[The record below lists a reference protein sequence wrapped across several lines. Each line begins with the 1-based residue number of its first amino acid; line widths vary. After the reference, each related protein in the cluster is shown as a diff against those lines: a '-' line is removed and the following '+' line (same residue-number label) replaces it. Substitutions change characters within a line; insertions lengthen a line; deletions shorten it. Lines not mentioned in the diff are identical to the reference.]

1 MPIWIRSLT
10 CVLLLLITQ
19 ATLADWRLTAASKVG
34 YVSIKNN
41 VIAEHNYFS
50 GVTGSLNEKGQL
62 KVSID
67 LSTVETQVDIRNQ
80 RMRDLFFEVMQYPE
94 AVVTAQL
101 DMQEL
106 AQVESG
112 APLELVKPFTL
123 SLHGVE
129 STAEAH
135 LRIVSVGGRAWV
147 STVQPI
153 LISAADF
160 GLEGGVAA
168 LRKIAGL
175 EAIAAVVPVSVNL
188 KLVKKSVD

>member
-19 ATLADWRLTAASKVG
+19 ATLADWRLTAASEVG

-41 VIAEHNYFS
+41 AIAENNYFS
-50 GVTGSLNEKGQL
+50 GVTGSLNKKGQL

-80 RMRDLFFEVMQYPE
+80 RMRDLFFEITQYPE

-101 DMQEL
+101 DRQEL

-112 APLELVKPFTL
+112 APLEIVKPFTL

-188 KLVKKSVD
+188 KLVKK

>member
-1 MPIWIRSLT
+1 MPVWIRSLT
-10 CVLLLLITQ
+10 CISLLLVTQ
-19 ATLADWRLTAASKVG
+19 ATLADWRLTSASKVG

-41 VIAEHNYFS
+41 AIAEHNYFS
-50 GVTGSLNEKGQL
+50 GVTGSLNKKGQL

-67 LSTVETQVDIRNQ
+67 LSTVETQVEIRNQ
-80 RMRDLFFEVMQYPE
+80 RMRDLFFEVTPYPE
-94 AVVTAQL
+94 ATVTAQL
-101 DMQEL
+101 DRQEL

-147 STVQPI
+147 STVRPI

-168 LRKIAGL
+168 LQKIAGL
-175 EAIAAVVPVSVNL
+175 EAIAAVVPVSVDL
-188 KLVKKSVD
+188 KLVKK

>member
-50 GVTGSLNEKGQL
+50 GVTGSLNKKGQL

-147 STVQPI
+147 STVRPI

-168 LRKIAGL
+168 LRKISGL
-175 EAIAAVVPVSVNL
+175 EAIAGVVPVSVNL
-188 KLVKKSVD
+188 KLVKK

>member
-1 MPIWIRSLT
+1 MLIWIRSLT
-10 CVLLLLITQ
+10 CVALLLVTQ

-50 GVTGSLNEKGQL
+50 GVTGSLNKKGQL

-147 STVQPI
+147 STVRPI

-168 LRKIAGL
+168 LRKLAGL
-175 EAIAAVVPVSVNL
+175 EAIAGVVPVSVNL
-188 KLVKKSVD
+188 KLVKK

>member
-10 CVLLLLITQ
+10 CVLLLLVTQ

-41 VIAEHNYFS
+41 AIAEHNYFS
-50 GVTGSLNEKGQL
+50 GVTGSLNKKGQL

-147 STVQPI
+147 STVRPI

-188 KLVKKSVD
+188 KLVEK

>member
-1 MPIWIRSLT
+1 MPVWIRSLT
-10 CVLLLLITQ
+10 CVSLLLVTQ
-19 ATLADWRLTAASKVG
+19 ATLADWRLTSASKVG

-41 VIAEHNYFS
+41 AIAEHNYFS
-50 GVTGSLNEKGQL
+50 GVTGSLNKKGQL

-80 RMRDLFFEVMQYPE
+80 RMRDLFFEVTQYPE

-112 APLELVKPFTL
+112 APLEIVKPFTL

-188 KLVKKSVD
+188 KLAKK

>member
-1 MPIWIRSLT
+1 MPVWIRSLT
-10 CVLLLLITQ
+10 CVSLLLVTQ
-19 ATLADWRLTAASKVG
+19 ATLADWRLTSASKVG

-41 VIAEHNYFS
+41 AIAEHNYFS
-50 GVTGSLNEKGQL
+50 GVTGSLNKKGQL

-80 RMRDLFFEVMQYPE
+80 RMRDLFFEVTQYPE

-112 APLELVKPFTL
+112 APLEIVKPFTL

-135 LRIVSVGGRAWV
+135 LRIISVGGRAWV

-188 KLVKKSVD
+188 KLAKK

>member
-50 GVTGSLNEKGQL
+50 GVTGSLNKKGQL

-147 STVQPI
+147 STVRPI

-175 EAIAAVVPVSVNL
+175 EAIAAVVHVSVNL
-188 KLVKKSVD
+188 KLVKK

>member
-1 MPIWIRSLT
+1 MPVWIRSLT
-10 CVLLLLITQ
+10 CVSLLLVTQ

-41 VIAEHNYFS
+41 AIAEHNYFS
-50 GVTGSLNEKGQL
+50 GVTGSLNKKGQL

-80 RMRDLFFEVMQYPE
+80 RMRDLFFEVTQYPE

-112 APLELVKPFTL
+112 APLEIVKPFTL

-135 LRIVSVGGRAWV
+135 LRIISVGGRAWV

-188 KLVKKSVD
+188 KLAKK

>member
-19 ATLADWRLTAASKVG
+19 ATLADWRLTSASKVG

-50 GVTGSLNEKGQL
+50 GVTGSLNKKGQL

-112 APLELVKPFTL
+112 APLELVKLFTL

-147 STVQPI
+147 STVRPI

-188 KLVKKSVD
+188 KLVKK

>member
-1 MPIWIRSLT
+1 MPIWTRSLT

-41 VIAEHNYFS
+41 AIAEHNYFS
-50 GVTGSLNEKGQL
+50 GVTGSLNKKGQL

-123 SLHGVE
+123 SLHGIE
-129 STAEAH
+129 STGEAH

-147 STVQPI
+147 STVRPI

-188 KLVKKSVD
+188 KLVEK

>member
-1 MPIWIRSLT
+1 MPIWTRSLT

-41 VIAEHNYFS
+41 AIAEHNYFS

-147 STVQPI
+147 STVRPI

-188 KLVKKSVD
+188 KLVEK

>member
-10 CVLLLLITQ
+10 CVLLLLVTQ

-50 GVTGSLNEKGQL
+50 GVTGSLNKKGQL

-147 STVQPI
+147 STVRPI

-175 EAIAAVVPVSVNL
+175 EAIAGVVPVSVNL
-188 KLVKKSVD
+188 KLVKK

>member
-1 MPIWIRSLT
+1 MPIFIRSLT

-50 GVTGSLNEKGQL
+50 GVTGTLNKKGQL

-80 RMRDLFFEVMQYPE
+80 R
-94 AVVTAQL
+94 TAQL

-135 LRIVSVGGRAWV
+135 LRIVSVEGRAWV
-147 STVQPI
+147 STVRPI

-188 KLVKKSVD
+188 KLVKK

>member
-1 MPIWIRSLT
+1 MPIWTRSLT

-41 VIAEHNYFS
+41 AIAEHNYFS

-147 STVQPI
+147 STVRPI

-188 KLVKKSVD
+188 KLVKK

>member
-10 CVLLLLITQ
+10 CVLLLLVTQ
-19 ATLADWRLTAASKVG
+19 PTLADWRLTAASKVG

-41 VIAEHNYFS
+41 AVAEHNYFS
-50 GVTGSLNEKGQL
+50 GVTGSLNKKGQL

-80 RMRDLFFEVMQYPE
+80 RMRDLFFEVTQYPE

-112 APLELVKPFTL
+112 APLEIVKPFTL

-135 LRIVSVGGRAWV
+135 LRIISVGGRAWV

-188 KLVKKSVD
+188 KLAKK

>member
-10 CVLLLLITQ
+10 CVLLLLVTQ

-41 VIAEHNYFS
+41 AIAEHNYFS
-50 GVTGSLNEKGQL
+50 GVTGSLNKKGQL

-123 SLHGVE
+123 SLHGIE
-129 STAEAH
+129 STGEAH

-147 STVQPI
+147 STVRPI

-175 EAIAAVVPVSVNL
+175 EAIAGVVPVSVNL
-188 KLVKKSVD
+188 KLVKK

>member
-10 CVLLLLITQ
+10 CVLLLLVTQ

-50 GVTGSLNEKGQL
+50 GVTGSLNKKGQL

-135 LRIVSVGGRAWV
+135 LRSVSVGGRAWV
-147 STVQPI
+147 STVRPI

-160 GLEGGVAA
+160 GLEGGVAV

-175 EAIAAVVPVSVNL
+175 EAIAGVVPVSVNL
-188 KLVKKSVD
+188 KLVKK

>member
-1 MPIWIRSLT
+1 MPVWIRSLT
-10 CVLLLLITQ
+10 CVSLLLVTQ

-41 VIAEHNYFS
+41 AIAEHNYFS
-50 GVTGSLNEKGQL
+50 GVTGSLNKKGQL

-80 RMRDLFFEVMQYPE
+80 RMRDLFFEVTQYPE

-112 APLELVKPFTL
+112 APLEIVKPFTL

-135 LRIVSVGGRAWV
+135 LRIISAGGRAWV

-188 KLVKKSVD
+188 KLAKK

>member
-41 VIAEHNYFS
+41 AIAEHNYFS
-50 GVTGSLNEKGQL
+50 GVTGSLNKKGQL

-147 STVQPI
+147 STVRPI

-188 KLVKKSVD
+188 KLVKK

>member
-50 GVTGSLNEKGQL
+50 GVTGSLNKKGQL

-147 STVQPI
+147 STVRPI

-175 EAIAAVVPVSVNL
+175 EAIAGVVPVSVNL
-188 KLVKKSVD
+188 KLVKK